1 MKLVIDAGNSSLKI
15 GVFKEEEMISFSRIA
30 YNDIQFEERFNDF
43 LSSKYTRIIYCSVA
57 EVDFK
62 KYFFK
67 VSAPVTQITNGSIFP
82 FQNNYKTPK
91 TLGVDRLA
99 ACTGALFL
107 SKNSPFL
114 VIDIGTCITYDYVD
128 NENVYQGGPIS
139 PGITLRSKSMHNY
152 TAKLPLVNLSLDKFD
167 TSGMSTKNALKAG
180 IKKGISFELNGFISE
195 YKNQNPSLKVF
206 LTGGD
211 AIFFEDALKNS
222 IFAVE
227 NLNLIGLNQLLL
239 LNE

>member
-1 MKLVIDAGNSSLKI
+1 MKLVIDAGNTSVKI
-15 GVFKEEEMISFSRIA
+15 GVYKEEVMVKHGRIL
-30 YNDIQFEERFNDF
+30 YSDTDFDTKFNAF
-43 LSSKYTRIIYCSVA
+43 LDSECTSITYCSVA
-57 EVDFK
+57 EINFK
-62 KYFFK
+62 KHLSK
-67 VSAPVTQITNGSIFP
+67 VLSPVTEITNESAFP

-91 TLGVDRLA
+91 TLGVDRLV
-99 ACTGALFL
+99 ACTGALSL
-107 SKNSPFL
+107 SKNSPIL

-128 NENVYQGGPIS
+128 DKNVYQGGPIS
-139 PGITLRSKSMHNY
+139 PGIALRAKSMHNY
-152 TAKLPLVNLSLDKFD
+152 TANLPLVNLSLDKSP
-167 TSGMSTKNALKAG
+167 TQTMSTENALKMG
-180 IKKGISFELNGFISE
+180 ITKGISFELNGFISE
-195 YKNQNPSLKVF
+195 YLELNPNLKVF